1 VCRVIAA
8 SASLHRE
15 SCIPQHAIHCLCA
28 CSPALKSFQ
37 VRGAHALSLMA
48 LCLHRA
54 SRARPLARGRL
65 LLWHAS
71 DVRERRSLFGL
82 HCDSMLRAGN
92 APVGYR
98 GARVG
103 CNCVERHVVNSFGA
117 SARAGRLQPPLGF
130 RCALRRC
137 SLRVPVPHLAL
148 RARRESLPGAS
159 LRARS
164 RGERAAE
171 VRLDFCL
178 TVLSLTGPV
187 VLQAP
192 QAGAPNT
199 VWVKRKDVAGAQ
211 YVAVKGVDLQQT
223 VDDFKARWVAQ
234 AKLDVDPSLVTLRL
248 VKSSEAE
255 PEPDEEANAKELR
268 PRLTLASAGLTDGCS
283 LLAFTTKSALSA
295 PPLVFA
301 LLDGLS
307 SPLTQAPRY
316 PMRLWLHA
324 NLPCL
329 SWMPLCSRCESSRPR

>member
-1 VCRVIAA
+1 
-8 SASLHRE
+8 
-15 SCIPQHAIHCLCA
+15 
-28 CSPALKSFQ
+28 
-37 VRGAHALSLMA
+37 
-48 LCLHRA
+48 
-54 SRARPLARGRL
+54 
-65 LLWHAS
+65 
-71 DVRERRSLFGL
+71 
-82 HCDSMLRAGN
+82 MLRAGH

-103 CNCVERHVVNSFGA
+103 CNCVERHVVNSLGA
-117 SARAGRLQPPLGF
+117 PARAGRLQPALGF

-178 TVLSLTGPV
+178 TMLSLTGPV

-223 VDDFKARWVAQ
+223 VDDFKARWVAEE
-234 AKLDVDPSLVTLRL
+234 KLDVRPSLVTLRL
-248 VKSSEAE
+248 VKCGSRKPEVDDEAKAE
-255 PEPDEEANAKELR
+255 VLDD

-301 LLDGLS
+301 LLNGLS
-307 SPLTQAPRY
+307 SPLAQAPRY

-329 SWMPLCSRCESSRPR
+329 SWMPLCSRCESSRPRCRKHSTQSWLRRTT